1 MTDKD
6 FKRAVAINNSL
17 ESIEYILEGAKSND
31 YKLIFINKNTLSNT
45 IDPTEISLPKG
56 DQATI
61 RNILNKARIEI
72 KEFLEL
78 TTKVLKNELDDI

>member
-61 RNILNKARIEI
+61 RNILNKAIIEI

>member
-6 FKRAVAINNSL
+6 FKRVIAINNSL
-17 ESIEYILEGAKSND
+17 ESIEYILEGVKSND
-31 YKLIFINKNTLSNT
+31 YKLLFVDKTTLSHT
-45 IDPTEISLPKG
+45 IDPVKISLPKG

-78 TTKVLKNELDDI
+78 TTKVLKNEIDDI